1 MVEMGY
7 NFNVVNMKYINRY
20 KDTYTFTLDKDNNI
34 LWKGS
39 FKWCRFGMPND
50 YTKAYNQYL
59 DDECYNDHCMTLE
72 EFKAKLHEHFHN
84 TEHPMRKY
92 VILIETIK
100 NKIDMVDPSGGPYI
114 AVGDKMGSFSEE
126 FKGLVV
132 SDIESIDGGYKL
144 ITAKGE

>member
-1 MVEMGY
+1 MVEMGC
-7 NFNVVNMKYINRY
+7 NFNVVNMKYVNRY
-20 KDTYTFTLDKDNNI
+20 NDTYTFTLDEDNNI
-34 LWKGS
+34 LWTGA

-72 EFKAKLHEHFHN
+72 EFKAKLHEQFHN
-84 TEHPMRKY
+84 MAHPMRKY
-92 VILIETIK
+92 VMLVETVK

-114 AVGDKMGSFSEE
+114 AVGANMGYFSEE

-132 SDIESIDGGYKL
+132 SDIESMDGGYKL
-144 ITAKGE
+144 ITTKGE